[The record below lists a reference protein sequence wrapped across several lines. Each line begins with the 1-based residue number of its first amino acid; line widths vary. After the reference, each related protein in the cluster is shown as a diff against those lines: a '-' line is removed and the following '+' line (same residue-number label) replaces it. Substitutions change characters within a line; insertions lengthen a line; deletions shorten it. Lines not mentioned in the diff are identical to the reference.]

1 MIIRKAEERDFNEV
15 VSLHRQLDD
24 FHTKNVP
31 KYFKCIE
38 TEFRKELFLSRLNSE
53 DGFYLIVQID
63 EKVVG
68 FANCA
73 ILEVKDNPYRINKKF
88 LKIEDIIVDEKYRR
102 KNIATKLFQFLE
114 DYARNH
120 DLDYLELGVVEFN
133 EARLFYE
140 KSGFRTFM
148 RIMRK
153 DLK

>member
-1 MIIRKAEERDFNEV
+1 M
-15 VSLHRQLDD
+15 
-24 FHTKNVP
+24 
-31 KYFKCIE
+31 
-38 TEFRKELFLSRLNSE
+38 NSE